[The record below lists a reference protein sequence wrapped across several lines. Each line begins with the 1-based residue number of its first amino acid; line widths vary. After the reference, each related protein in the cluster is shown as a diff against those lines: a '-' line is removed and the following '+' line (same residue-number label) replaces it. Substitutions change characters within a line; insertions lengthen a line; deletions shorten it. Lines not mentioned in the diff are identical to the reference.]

1 MKEST
6 AKRVEME
13 ERRRKVASLYLRKIK
28 QETIAEK
35 LEISQATVSRDL
47 TWLRKQWRK
56 AAITDVDARRGQ
68 ELAELE
74 EMELDCTMQFTATKD
89 PRFLGLR
96 LRIKERIAKLLGLD
110 VPEHK
115 QITGTMTI
123 QYTGNVDPDDV

>member
-96 LRIKERIAKLLGLD
+96 LRIKERIAKMLGLD
-110 VPEHK
+110 EPEK
-115 QITGTMTI
+115 QSLSGSLEIK
-123 QYTGNVDPDDV
+123 YTGNVDPDDV